1 MRTKDPKK
9 LWNNFVKNFR
19 RGLREAKDEPPE
31 KGEDS
36 VDNQIDRYLAAYESE
51 AKSSIKE
58 ARDWRMTVRR
68 LLEAEEGEEEP
79 ADDEGGEEEGEE
91 EKPKKLP
98 ADSIDIESYV
108 NSVMRLVEN
117 YDSLLELRDTILR
130 RAVNFIGK
138 NYESTAVNQ
147 FRDSLRDAYG
157 FDIGKS
163 VDDVQDEQHPAPP
176 ADRASGPG
184 GGGA

>member
-1 MRTKDPKK
+1 MKKDPKK
-9 LWNNFVKNFR
+9 QWNDFVKKFR
-19 RGLREAKDEPPE
+19 RSLTEAKDEPAE

-36 VDNQIDRYLAAYESE
+36 VDRQIDRYLASYESE
-51 AKSSIKE
+51 AKSVVKE

-68 LLEAEEGEEEP
+68 IVEADEGEEE
-79 ADDEGGEEEGEE
+79 AAEGEGEGEE

-98 ADSIDIESYV
+98 LEKISIETFVD
-108 NSVMRLVEN
+108 SVMRLVEN

-138 NYESTAVNQ
+138 NYENPAVNR
-147 FRDSLRDAYG
+147 FRDTLRDAYG

-163 VDDVQDEQHPAPP
+163 VDDVANEQNPAPP
-176 ADRASGPG
+176 ADRAGGSG